1 MKLTLLSTLLF
12 TSLLNA
18 SISAISSFE
27 ADFTQTITDDKD
39 KKLSYSGHVQASKP
53 QFAKWDYEKPVKKE
67 IYISPFIVTIVEPEI
82 EQVIQ
87 RKIES
92 NFNFFQL
99 IRNAK
104 KVKENTYKAKY
115 KNSTFTIFV
124 KKNLIESISYIDE
137 FENDVKVVF
146 KNQGQNHKIAEEVF
160 TPKYPL
166 YFDIVR
172 D

>member
-1 MKLTLLSTLLF
+1 MKYLIISILLISQAI
-12 TSLLNA
+12 A
-18 SISAISSFE
+18 SIDNIKSFE

-39 KKLSYSGHVQASKP
+39 KVLSYSGHVQASKP
-53 QFAKWDYEKPVKKE
+53 QFAKWSYKKPVDKE

-87 RKIES
+87 RKVES
-92 NFNFFQL
+92 NFNFFQMV
-99 IRNAK
+99 RNAK
-104 KVKENTYKAKY
+104 KIEENTYEARY
-115 KNSTFTIFV
+115 KNSIFTII
-124 KKNLIESISYIDE
+124 KDKDLIKSISYIDE
-137 FENDVKVVF
+137 FENDVIMTF
-146 KNQGQNHKIAEEVF
+146 ENQKQNHKIPLEVF

>member
-1 MKLTLLSTLLF
+1 MKYLIISILLISQAI
-12 TSLLNA
+12 A
-18 SISAISSFE
+18 SIDNIKSFE

-39 KKLSYSGHVQASKP
+39 KVLLYSGHVQASKP
-53 QFAKWDYEKPVKKE
+53 QFAKWSYKKPVDKE

-87 RKIES
+87 RKVES
-92 NFNFFQL
+92 NFNFFQMV
-99 IRNAK
+99 RNAK
-104 KVKENTYKAKY
+104 KIEENTYEARY
-115 KNSTFTIFV
+115 KNSIFTII
-124 KKNLIESISYIDE
+124 KDKDLIKSISYIDE
-137 FENDVKVVF
+137 FENDVIMTF
-146 KNQGQNHKIAEEVF
+146 ENQKQNHKIPLEVF